1 MAWVDDYAISKDS
14 KKYQD
19 EIYKSLFPIKDIV
32 RFEHEDEN
40 ILDRKFHIDVC
51 LELKNNTRL
60 LGQEKALRN
69 RYSNFDTFTIEF
81 YQNRFTK
88 EKGEFF
94 HIAAQFYLH
103 GYRDGD
109 VIEDTTGLKKWYF
122 IKLFDFIEWL
132 KEKPIEELE
141 KQTRPSSGNAS
152 FFYIKYNEIPKEFIY
167 RSYKGETVSS
177 IMARINESKT

>member
-1 MAWVDDYAISKDS
+1 MAWANDYAISQDS
-14 KKYQD
+14 KQYQD
-19 EIYKSLFPIKDIV
+19 DIYRELFPIRNII
-32 RFEHEDEN
+32 RFEREDSN

-51 LELKNNTRL
+51 LELENNTRL

-69 RYSNFDTFTIEF
+69 KFSNFDTFTIEF

-109 VIEDTTGLKKWYF
+109 GIEDTTKIKKWYF

-132 KEKPIEELE
+132 KDKPLEELE
-141 KQTRPSSGNAS
+141 KQTRPSTSNAS
-152 FFYIKYNEIPKEFIY
+152 FFYIKYNDIPTEFIY
-167 RSYKGETVSS
+167 RSHKRESVSS
-177 IMARINESKT
+177 IMTRAKESKI